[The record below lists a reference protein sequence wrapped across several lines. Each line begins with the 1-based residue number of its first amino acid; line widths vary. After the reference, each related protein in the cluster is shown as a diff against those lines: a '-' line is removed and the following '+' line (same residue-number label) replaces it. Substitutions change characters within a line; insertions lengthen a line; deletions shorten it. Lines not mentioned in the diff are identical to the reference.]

1 MSKKVNPQG
10 IPAGVPSDNV
20 FRDSGFIN
28 QGWGNAL
35 LVFEGTSERLV
46 GRLLT
51 IVETLGLGEK
61 QEKAAKSLVRQEVY
75 NSLDDAWIVGEEDH
89 ALLRK
94 HIYDFGQLSC
104 GGLRPQELGR
114 GFTPNDVL
122 PKGMRVDQ
130 SFPSEVDLENI
141 GGLKKTDSSSR

>member
-1 MSKKVNPQG
+1 MSKKEENK
-10 IPAGVPSDNV
+10 

-28 QGWGNAL
+28 EGWGSAL

-51 IVETLGLGEK
+51 IIETLGLGDK
-61 QEKAAKSLVRQEVY
+61 QEKATKSLVRQEVY
-75 NSLDDAWIVGEEDH
+75 NSLDDAWIIGEEDH
-89 ALLRK
+89 TLLRK

-122 PKGMRVDQ
+122 PRGMKVDER
-130 SFPSEVDLENI
+130 FPEEIDIEKMGLEKI
-141 GGLKKTDSSSR
+141 EK